1 MLALSLAAAPAG
13 QRAKLT
19 ALTWTA
25 PGREAAVLLEQPAT
39 CLDPGVSPADVTV
52 GRALFAAPNLLGGQ
66 AERAAVSCASCHS
79 NGRRNPAFFLAGIS
93 GEPGTADVSSSF
105 FSLARANNAFDPKP
119 IPDLAFPGK
128 VSRDP
133 ASGALEKFI
142 RGLVVDE
149 FSGREPSAA
158 ELAGLAAYVRAV
170 RACGAGQV
178 EPLTL
183 ASDVALVRT
192 SIAAARA
199 LLAQGDAA
207 GAQVA
212 LKGARFRLGLID
224 ERYTGSRHAR
234 LHRGLLEASRRLAAA
249 PLQAQAL
256 AEWLVSFEQ
265 DLVPG
270 LLKAERSSFYNRA
283 ELERWLTRP

>member
-1 MLALSLAAAPAG
+1 MSPS
-13 QRAKLT
+13 
-19 ALTWTA
+19 
-25 PGREAAVLLEQPAT
+25 AVT
-39 CLDPGVSPADVTV
+39 I
-52 GRALFAAPNLLGGQ
+52 GRALFTAPNLLGGQ
-66 AERAAVSCASCHS
+66 AERAAVSCASCHT

-142 RGLVVDE
+142 RGLIVEE
-149 FSGREPSAA
+149 FSGREPSAR

-170 RACGAGQV
+170 RACDGRQTEAI
-178 EPLTL
+178 TL
-183 ASDVALVRT
+183 ASDITLMRT

-199 LLAQGDAA
+199 LLAQGDAG
-207 GAQVA
+207 GAEVA

-224 ERYTGSRHAR
+224 ERYTNSRHAK
-234 LHRGLLEASRRLAAA
+234 LHRGLLDASRRLAAA
-249 PLQAQAL
+249 PLEAKAL
-256 AEWLVSFEQ
+256 ADWLIRFEQ

-270 LLKAERSSFYNRA
+270 LIKAERLSLYNRV
-283 ELERWLTRP
+283 ELQRWLAQP